1 MSHPEENERQTLAD
15 KVSVA
20 SSGQSSSGKNI
31 VLPDNKLLVGW
42 REWVALPEL
51 GIERIKAKVDTGAR
65 TSALHAFEVDSYQTK
80 AGLRVRFLMHPLQ
93 NDQDTVVECDAAVV
107 DERMVTDSGGHR
119 EKRLVI
125 ETMLRIAHM
134 AWPIEMTLTNR
145 DTMKFRMLLGRTAMR
160 RRILVNPSVSYRTEL
175 EQA

>member
-1 MSHPEENERQTLAD
+1 MSDAKRIEQPTQPDQPKGAP
-15 KVSVA
+15 K
-20 SSGQSSSGKNI
+20 GKI
-31 VLPDNKLLVGW
+31 LVPANKILVGW

-51 GIERIKAKVDTGAR
+51 GIDRIKTKVDTGAR
-65 TSALHAFEVDSYQTK
+65 TSALHAFELDPYHAPS
-80 AGLRVRFLMHPLQ
+80 GRRVRFWIHPLQ
-93 NDQDTVVECDAAVV
+93 DDLSKVVECDAAVV

-125 ETMLRIAHM
+125 ETQLRIANL

-160 RRILVNPSVSYRTEL
+160 RRILVNPSVSYRTKL
-175 EQA
+175 EQE